1 MSRRSVWHFVTASL
15 LLALAA
21 AAVVLSCFPD
31 GDTLAVLS
39 VHDGDSLHLR
49 QADGQGMVVRL
60 YGVDCPELGQPYG
73 EAARDLTRR
82 LVGRSVTVR
91 PTGGKSWRR
100 EVAVVLLH
108 DGRSLQSALVEAGLA
123 WVDDRFCRSPDCDD
137 WRQAQATARA
147 ARRGLWADADPMP
160 PWQWR
165 RAKKVPDR

>member
-1 MSRRSVWHFVTASL
+1 M
-15 LLALAA
+15 ALAA
-21 AAVVLSCFPD
+21 AAVVLYCLPD

-39 VHDGDSLHLR
+39 VHDGDSLRLR
-49 QADGQGMVVRL
+49 RTNGEDMAVRL
-60 YGVDCPELGQPYG
+60 YGVDSPELGQPYG
-73 EAARDLTRR
+73 EAARDLTLR

-108 DGRSLQSALVEAGLA
+108 DGRSLQSALVEAGMA
-123 WVDDRFCRSPDCDD
+123 WVDDRFCRRPECGD

-147 ARRGLWADADPMP
+147 ARHGLWADDAPVP

-165 RAKKVPDR
+165 KMKKSPDP

>member
-1 MSRRSVWHFVTASL
+1 MSRCSVWHFVTASL

-21 AAVVLSCFPD
+21 AAVVLSFLPD

-39 VHDGDSLHLR
+39 VHDGDSLRLR
-49 QADGQGMVVRL
+49 RANGQGMVVRL

-91 PTGGKSWRR
+91 PTGGKSWQR
-100 EVAVVLLH
+100 EVAVVVLQS
-108 DGRSLQSALVEAGLA
+108 GRSLQSALVEAGMG
-123 WVDDRFCRSPDCDD
+123 WVDDRFCRRAECDG
-137 WRQAQATARA
+137 WRQAQAMARA
-147 ARRGLWADADPMP
+147 ARRGLWADADPVP

-165 RAKKVPDR
+165 RLKKCPDD